1 MNANDISENT
11 MTKIKYYLSD
21 LGDLKVNGYKIKNIN
36 FLEKVIIFSNNNSSD
51 EYKINFEEMK
61 NKQNNTGESFVSKD
75 ETFETKEQ
83 DFETSELNTDQK
95 INSGDFSTTSVSQS
109 MVEPKQTTDQ
119 LNKMTESKQIGGNN
133 KNIFKSSKYSDTSEL
148 NTEQNKNIG
157 NFSVTSV
164 NQSMVEHKQ
173 TGGNNKNIFKSSD
186 TSSAKHNESLNY
198 SKTSSVIY
206 NDRTD
211 NFSDTSVIGQ
221 IGGELDISDTLRS
234 ISELKE
240 RKSKSSNKNS
250 SSTSTFKSNL
260 DMGIFKKSQ
269 NQSGGSKSNVDLKK
283 KMLEAGINSSST
295 SSICE

>member
-36 FLEKVIIFSNNNSSD
+36 FLDKVIIFSNSNSSD
-51 EYKINFEEMK
+51 EYKVNFEEMK
-61 NKQNNTGESFVSKD
+61 NKQNTTSEIVVSKD
-75 ETFETKEQ
+75 ETIVSKDL

-95 INSGDFSTTSVSQS
+95 INSGDYSTTSVNQS
-109 MVEPKQTTDQ
+109 MVEPKQT
-119 LNKMTESKQIGGNN
+119 GGNN

-148 NTEQNKNIG
+148 NTEQNKNVG
-157 NFSVTSV
+157 NFSLTSV
-164 NQSMVEHKQ
+164 NQSMIEHKQ

-186 TSSAKHNESLNY
+186 TSSAKYDELLNN
-198 SKTSSVIY
+198 SKTSSAMY

-221 IGGELDISDTLRS
+221 IGGEIDISDTLRS
-234 ISELKE
+234 ISELRE

>member
-36 FLEKVIIFSNNNSSD
+36 FLDKVIIFSNSNSSD
-51 EYKINFEEMK
+51 EYKVNFEEMK
-61 NKQNNTGESFVSKD
+61 NKQNTTSEIVVSKD
-75 ETFETKEQ
+75 ETIVSKDL

-95 INSGDFSTTSVSQS
+95 INSGDYST
-109 MVEPKQTTDQ
+109 
-119 LNKMTESKQIGGNN
+119 
-133 KNIFKSSKYSDTSEL
+133 
-148 NTEQNKNIG
+148 
-157 NFSVTSV
+157 TSV
-164 NQSMVEHKQ
+164 NQSMVEPKQ

-186 TSSAKHNESLNY
+186 TSSAKYDELLNN
-198 SKTSSVIY
+198 SKTSSAMY

-221 IGGELDISDTLRS
+221 IGGEIDISDTLRS
-234 ISELKE
+234 ISELRE